1 MSPAVEIV
9 ADAAAAGEAVAA
21 RIASVI
27 RAKADAAIG
36 VATGSSP
43 EPVYAAL
50 ARLVATGLD
59 ATRVTWFALDEYLG
73 LPPGHP
79 QSYRAVLERALIG
92 PLRLDPRSLRV
103 PDGTAASPEQAAEAY
118 ETELIRR
125 GVDLQILGIGQNG
138 HIGFNE
144 PGTPFA
150 ATTHRAALAESTR
163 RANARFFPDLA
174 AVPHECLTQGPA
186 TITRATRIE
195 LIAAGGHK
203 ADAVARALHG
213 PLTELCPASILQRH
227 PNVHVSLDHD
237 AAALVTEHAPRR

>member
-1 MSPAVEIV
+1 MTPAVEIV
-9 ADAAAAGEAVAA
+9 TDAAAAGEAVAA

-27 RAKADAAIG
+27 RAKADAVVG

-50 ARLVATGLD
+50 ARLVADGLD

-79 QSYRAVLERALIG
+79 QSYRAVLERVLIE

-103 PDGTAASPEQAAEAY
+103 PDGTAASPEQAAEVY
-118 ETELIRR
+118 EAELIRR
-125 GVDLQILGIGQNG
+125 GVDLHIIGIGQNG

-144 PGTPFA
+144 PGTPFV
-150 ATTHRAALAESTR
+150 ATTHRAALTESTR
-163 RANARFFPDLA
+163 RANARFFPDPS

-186 TITRATRIE
+186 TIMRASRIE
-195 LIAAGGHK
+195 LIAVGGHK
-203 ADAVARALHG
+203 AEAVALALRG
-213 PLTELCPASILQRH
+213 PLTEQCPASILQRH

-237 AAALVTEHAPRR
+237 AAALVTDPAPHR